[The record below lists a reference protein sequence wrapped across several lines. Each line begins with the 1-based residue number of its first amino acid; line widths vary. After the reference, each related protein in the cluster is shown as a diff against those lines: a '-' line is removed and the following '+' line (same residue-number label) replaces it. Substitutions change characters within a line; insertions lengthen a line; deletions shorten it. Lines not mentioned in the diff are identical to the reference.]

1 MHFLHKYAP
10 RGKDKKAKTWLLARH
25 LCFGLQ
31 SSEKKSNYHRKST
44 IIIRRRRQK
53 VEKRL
58 NLPTILFLGP
68 RIIFFAHES
77 HESTRIFSFCVLKAT
92 CTVARITLIQ
102 SLYSRCCYVR
112 HYTHCAKFVRFVR
125 PNRSPLKS
133 IARDSC
139 RFLDIF
145 GCARQNSN
153 KFGSAL
159 ACTKIRVIRGQKI
172 YWAKKTIRGQ
182 KSEGRAVRRVPRA
195 IHIIYY
201 VVRTG
206 LEVAAVH
213 SSASASQSKPPKS
226 GCFLLVSHSVS
237 SSTV

>member
-1 MHFLHKYAP
+1 MHFLHKYTP

-58 NLPTILFLGP
+58 NLSTILFLGP
-68 RIIFFAHES
+68 RIIFLPTNLTYFRASERRT
-77 HESTRIFSFCVLKAT
+77 ELVRVLFCVAGNVTRSTRIFSFCVLKAT

-102 SLYSRCCYVR
+102 WFYSRCCYVR

-133 IARDSC
+133 IARASC

-159 ACTKIRVIRGQKI
+159 ACTKIREIRGQK
-172 YWAKKTIRGQ
+172 K
-182 KSEGRAVRRVPRA
+182 
-195 IHIIYY
+195 
-201 VVRTG
+201 
-206 LEVAAVH
+206 
-213 SSASASQSKPPKS
+213 
-226 GCFLLVSHSVS
+226 
-237 SSTV
+237 

>member
-1 MHFLHKYAP
+1 MHFLHKYTP

-58 NLPTILFLGP
+58 NLSTILFLGP
-68 RIIFFAHES
+68 RIIFLPTNLTNFRASERRTELVRVLPS
-77 HESTRIFSFCVLKAT
+77 AAENVKKSTRIFSFCVLKAT

-102 SLYSRCCYVR
+102 WFYSRCCYVR
-112 HYTHCAKFVRFVR
+112 HYTHCAKFVRLVR

-139 RFLDIF
+139 RF
-145 GCARQNSN
+145 
-153 KFGSAL
+153 
-159 ACTKIRVIRGQKI
+159 V
-172 YWAKKTIRGQ
+172 
-182 KSEGRAVRRVPRA
+182 
-195 IHIIYY
+195 
-201 VVRTG
+201 
-206 LEVAAVH
+206 
-213 SSASASQSKPPKS
+213 
-226 GCFLLVSHSVS
+226 
-237 SSTV
+237 